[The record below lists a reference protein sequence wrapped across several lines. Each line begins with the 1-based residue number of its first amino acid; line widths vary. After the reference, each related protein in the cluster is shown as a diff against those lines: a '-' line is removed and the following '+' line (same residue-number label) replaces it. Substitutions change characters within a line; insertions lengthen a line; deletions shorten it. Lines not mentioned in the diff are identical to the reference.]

1 MMSAEESPRDVLT
14 AYRSIP
20 QTIAAEV
27 RGLDEMQLDRRLTEG
42 LSVREQVH
50 HMVEAHVVAS
60 SIVIAALGMPG
71 STYDWSW
78 MLPFGPWM
86 DRLPYR
92 RMPLGPSLE
101 AVRAVNAWVGTVI
114 EQLDDGLSRTVR
126 LRDAP
131 DAEPRTVT
139 VADVLQ
145 QEIDHTTEYVGK
157 IRATL
162 LESGH

>member
-1 MMSAEESPRDVLT
+1 MSARESPADVLT
-14 AYRSIP
+14 AFRSIP
-20 QTIAAEV
+20 ETIAGAV
-27 RGLDEMQLDRRLTEG
+27 DGLDETQLDRRPADG

-50 HMVEAHVVAS
+50 HMVEAHIVAS

-86 DRLPYR
+86 ERLPYR
-92 RMPLGPSLE
+92 SMPLRPSLE
-101 AVRAVNAWVGTVI
+101 TVRALNAWVASVI
-114 EQLDDGLSRTVR
+114 ERLDDGLSRTVR

-131 DAEPRTVT
+131 DAELRTVT

-145 QEIDHTTEYVGK
+145 QEIDHTEEHVGK

-162 LESGH
+162 LELP